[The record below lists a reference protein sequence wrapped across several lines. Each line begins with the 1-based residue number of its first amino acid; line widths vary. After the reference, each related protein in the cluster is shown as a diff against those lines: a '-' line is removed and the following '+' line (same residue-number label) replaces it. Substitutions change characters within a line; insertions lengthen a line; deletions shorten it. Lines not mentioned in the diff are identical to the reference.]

1 MVGVYQLHRIQIGQ
15 NYRKT
20 FRGNSFGANGDSELL
35 ARSSVVGKR
44 IAGKMDGGAT
54 APRVNKKTMGAH
66 VGSVVALVGAVE
78 RYAPD
83 AVVLRTS
90 VRW

>member
-1 MVGVYQLHRIQIGQ
+1 MKDVLA
-15 NYRKT
+15 
-20 FRGNSFGANGDSELL
+20 GNIWREQFGAANADSELL
-35 ARSSVVGKR
+35 ALRKR

-66 VGSVVALVGAVE
+66 IGSVVALVGAVE